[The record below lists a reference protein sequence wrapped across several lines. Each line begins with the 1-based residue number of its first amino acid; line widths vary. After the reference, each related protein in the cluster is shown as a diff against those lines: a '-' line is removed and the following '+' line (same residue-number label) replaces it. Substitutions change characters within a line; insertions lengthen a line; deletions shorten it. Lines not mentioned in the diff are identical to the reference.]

1 MSTVTLTEIK
11 AAHAKLA
18 EMIASFEQASAPERT
33 LVLPEAY
40 IELAAGELYAGV
52 ILADDGTIEHHLVL
66 LPDTA
71 EKLTWQA
78 AVDWAK
84 SAGGDLPTRREQSLL
99 FANLKDQFET
109 AWYWS
114 SESHES
120 NGSAAWGQYFDNG
133 FQGYDHKSSEGRARA
148 VRRFTA

>member
-11 AAHAKLA
+11 AAQTKLA

-33 LVLPEAY
+33 LVLPEPC
-40 IELAAGELYAGV
+40 IDLAAGELYAGV

-66 LPDTA
+66 LPDRA

-84 SAGGDLPTRREQSLL
+84 SAGGELPTGREQSLL
-99 FANLKDQFET
+99 FANLKDQFE
-109 AWYWS
+109 ASWYWS
-114 SESHES
+114 SDSYETD
-120 NGSAAWGQYFDNG
+120 GSFAWDQNFCHG
-133 FQGYDHKSSEGRARA
+133 FQVSTHKSYKGRARA
-148 VRRFTA
+148 VRRFPA